1 MTEFTRGERII
12 LWLAGCFPRWLME
25 QPERILLNAA
35 CLIIGV
41 STMLPPPPENVLADF
56 PTLGRMALGIIL
68 IAGSGVSLYGTAR
81 VNRAADRFGALA
93 LGSASLFLATLLFG
107 TVGLRAMLTGIIF
120 FAIFLAKSIRFI
132 RSTAVRI
139 RIRHHLEEMKA
150 IQEEEA
156 AE

>member
-12 LWLAGCFPRWLME
+12 LWLAGRFPHWLME

-41 STMLPPPPENVLADF
+41 STMLPPPPGNVLSTF
-56 PTLGRMALGIIL
+56 PESGRMALGLIL
-68 IAGSGVSLYGTAR
+68 MAGAGVSLYGTAR

-93 LGSASLFLATLLFG
+93 LGGASLFLAVLLFG
-107 TVGLRAMLTGIIF
+107 TVGLRAMLIGIIF
-120 FAIFLAKSIRFI
+120 LAIFMAKSVRFI

-150 IQEEEA
+150 LQEEEDL
-156 AE
+156 E